1 METNNK
7 TTVSKGLK
15 VTLVAAVLVAV
26 TAIASFGG
34 FGKDQ
39 AHAEMSEPAGSKHV
53 ITVSGKAE
61 LNVEPDVA
69 YVNVAVQT
77 SGTTAKEAQTKNAA
91 KFSAIQRVLFDKYKL
106 TKQDVQTVNFYVNPQ
121 YKYTQ
126 KEGQKL
132 TGYSAVHGIRI
143 TYRNLDQ
150 IGVLLDSL
158 SGAGA
163 NHVEGV
169 QFGLEKKDTIELKAL
184 EQAMANAKGKAEVLA
199 ATADQQLQ
207 GVLSVSQ
214 GSPTSNLPY
223 EGLVVKNMSKS
234 VQESAAFTSVESGQI
249 TVTTEISVEYEMR

>member
-1 METNNK
+1 MRQIFCN
-7 TTVSKGLK
+7 SK
-15 VTLVAAVLVAV
+15 
-26 TAIASFGG
+26 
-34 FGKDQ
+34 
-39 AHAEMSEPAGSKHV
+39 
-53 ITVSGKAE
+53 
-61 LNVEPDVA
+61 
-69 YVNVAVQT
+69 
-77 SGTTAKEAQTKNAA
+77 
-91 KFSAIQRVLFDKYKL
+91 VLFDKYKL

-132 TGYSAVHGIRI
+132 TGYSAIHGIRI
-143 TYRNLDQ
+143 AYQKLDQ

-184 EQAMANAKGKAEVLA
+184 EQAMANAKGKPRSA

-214 GSPTSNLPY
+214 APLP
-223 EGLVVKNMSKS
+223 
-234 VQESAAFTSVESGQI
+234 A
-249 TVTTEISVEYEMR
+249 TVRMGV